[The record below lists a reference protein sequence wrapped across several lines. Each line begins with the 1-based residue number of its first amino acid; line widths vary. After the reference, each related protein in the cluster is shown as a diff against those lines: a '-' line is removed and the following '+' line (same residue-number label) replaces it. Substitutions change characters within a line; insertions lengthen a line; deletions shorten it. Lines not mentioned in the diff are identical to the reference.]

1 MASSLLSSLAFLIT
15 ATIVIANPT
24 VTISSGVV
32 IGTTVTPVNQPSA
45 TAVVNAFLGIPF
57 AKSPPQRF
65 SPPEAPEPWS
75 TPLQAQ
81 SLAPSCPQQ
90 NISVNGL
97 SLERQLALPVAGD
110 IQQSED
116 CLYLNVYAPQNS
128 SSSNLTEVLFWIHGG
143 DLIGGSASQS
153 LYTASPLPINENIV
167 LVIPNY
173 RLSMFGFSNS
183 PEIPSGQQNSGF
195 LDQRLALNWTQNN
208 IKQFGGDPS
217 KVTVFSESAGGWS
230 AKQLLAIPP
239 SPLPFQAAI
248 IESEALELPGNGTA
262 NYQNVSQHFNCTD
275 ISCLR
280 NVSMSSIQD
289 YVSKNN
295 LFFKPV
301 ADNATSVSD
310 IRNSINN
317 GTFANVSMIIGT
329 NKNELSQLVFLISGG
344 GTFNVNQTL
353 DNICA
358 AIHIQKP
365 LCNLFIGQLQKLV
378 GGNLTWPDISRIV
391 TDTVFTCPT
400 GAIANYT
407 SGHGLKVWRYRYS
420 ASLND
425 TGTFPGEGAVHAS
438 EVPIVFGTY
447 PTENATDQEVA
458 LSKYMQHAWASFAKN
473 PDGGPG
479 WPQIG
484 TNGGLELADI
494 GSGNSS
500 GENNVTFWEA
510 DSYCG
515 TLLGYAE
522 QLGFAW

>member
-1 MASSLLSSLAFLIT
+1 MVNSVTGTVPGTLMSSTKYF
-15 ATIVIANPT
+15 
-24 VTISSGVV
+24 
-32 IGTTVTPVNQPSA
+32 
-45 TAVVNAFLGIPF
+45 
-57 AKSPPQRF
+57 
-65 SPPEAPEPWS
+65 
-75 TPLQAQ
+75 
-81 SLAPSCPQQ
+81 
-90 NISVNGL
+90 